1 MIKNLAMKINK
12 RSSEMEVIELILV
25 NLLISIQA
33 QEPILIA
40 LKTEVSLKLL
50 NLIHKGLNVILSTV
64 HF

>member
-1 MIKNLAMKINK
+1 
-12 RSSEMEVIELILV
+12 MEVIELILV